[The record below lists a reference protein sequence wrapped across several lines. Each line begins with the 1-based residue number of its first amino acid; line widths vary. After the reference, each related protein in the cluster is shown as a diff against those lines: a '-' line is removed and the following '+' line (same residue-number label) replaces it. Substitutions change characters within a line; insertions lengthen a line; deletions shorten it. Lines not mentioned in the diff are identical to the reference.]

1 MNYKPILIVA
11 GEPNSIFLEIFFK
24 SIQAHHYK
32 SPLIIIASK
41 KLLEQQ
47 MMKLGF
53 FFEINTIDQNFKK
66 FNLLDNKKINLINVE
81 YKFKSCFE
89 KISSKSNDY
98 IKNSFKLA
106 LKIMKQ
112 NKLSKFINGPI
123 SKKSFLKGKTLGIT
137 EYLAKKTKKNN
148 KVVMLIFN
156 NKLSVSPLTTHL
168 ALKDVHKQISKQK
181 IYQHVKLIDKFYKTK
196 FNKLQG

>member
-24 SIQAHHYK
+24 SIQNHRYK

-47 MMKLGF
+47 MKRLGF

-89 KISSKSNDY
+89 KISSKSNHY
-98 IKNSFKLA
+98 IKSSFELA
-106 LKIMKQ
+106 LKLIKQ

-123 SKKSFLKGKTLGIT
+123 SKKFFLKGKTLGIT
-137 EYLAKKTKKNN
+137 EYLAEKTKKNN
-148 KVVMLIFN
+148 EVVMIIITD
-156 NKLSVSPLTTHL
+156 KLSHSPLTTH
-168 ALKDVHKQISKQK
+168 
-181 IYQHVKLIDKFYKTK
+181 
-196 FNKLQG
+196 